1 MTAKGLYMQ
10 ISVVIP
16 TCNRKA
22 RLLQTLQSLNG
33 TAHPVQEVIIVDSGE
48 DRLESTDIERF
59 SNLPIEY
66 LSSEKS
72 VCIQRNKGIQRAKNE
87 WIFLCDDDVEVPADY
102 LGKLVA
108 HIQKYDAGAVSGQ
121 WMQPSGKEG
130 WQASWPELSSFQL
143 FRKYLFRLS
152 IWGEI
157 KTRSNFITRYY
168 ERKGNHVSKAGWPV
182 ITQMSGEYFVT
193 PVYTLGASL
202 VKRDW
207 LLQSPF
213 DEVLDPHGIGDN
225 YGVALGF
232 PKVGIHIVNAAQ
244 VLHHQSQSNRLQRSL
259 QYYRRALA
267 LDYFART
274 KENLQHV
281 RKRWIL
287 WSLYG
292 NLLSFLWAGD
302 RLLIKA
308 SFAAMRKIIR
318 GKNPYYNGSRKG
330 RKVVEPEF

>member
-1 MTAKGLYMQ
+1 MQ
-10 ISVVIP
+10 ISVIIP

-33 TAHPVQEVIIVDSGE
+33 IAYPVQEVIIVDSGE
-48 DRLESTDIERF
+48 ERLVSADLECF
-59 SNLPIEY
+59 SNLKIEY

-72 VCIQRNKGIQRAKNE
+72 VCIQRNKGIQHAKTG
-87 WIFLCDDDVEVPADY
+87 WIFLCDDDVEVPPDY
-102 LGKLVA
+102 LDKLAA
-108 HIQKYDAGAVSGQ
+108 HAEKYDAGAVSGQ
-121 WMQPSGKEG
+121 WMQPSEKEG
-130 WQASWPELSSFQL
+130 WQSSWPEVSSFHL
-143 FRKYLFRLS
+143 FRKYLFQLS

-168 ERKGNHVSKAGWPV
+168 ERKGNHISKAGWPV

-202 VKRDW
+202 IKRDW
-207 LLQSPF
+207 LMQSPF

-232 PKVGIHIVNAAQ
+232 PVAGIHIVNGAH
-244 VLHHQSQSNRLQRSL
+244 VLHHHVQANRLKRSL

-267 LDYFART
+267 LDYFAKT
-274 KENLQHV
+274 KKNLRHV

-308 SFAAMRKIIR
+308 SFNAIRIIIR
-318 GKNPYYNGSRKG
+318 GKNPYYTASREG
-330 RKVVEPEF
+330 RKIIEPGF